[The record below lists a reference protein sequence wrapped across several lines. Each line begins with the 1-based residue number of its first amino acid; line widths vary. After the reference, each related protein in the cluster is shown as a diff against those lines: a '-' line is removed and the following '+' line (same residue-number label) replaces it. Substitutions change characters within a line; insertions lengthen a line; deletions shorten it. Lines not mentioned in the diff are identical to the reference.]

1 MTTPADVAKTASPHM
16 ATVSR
21 LMEHN
26 VALTRELAAV
36 RANMKN
42 TVREVRH
49 RALSTSLREAAH
61 AWGGDPAVRAWL
73 IERAERIES
82 EEPET

>member
-1 MTTPADVAKTASPHM
+1 MTTPADVAPKVIQGA
-16 ATVSR
+16 AIR
-21 LMEHN
+21 LMERN
-26 VALTRELAAV
+26 AALSRELATI

-49 RALSTSLREAAH
+49 RALSASLRDAAH

-82 EEPET
+82 EEPEP